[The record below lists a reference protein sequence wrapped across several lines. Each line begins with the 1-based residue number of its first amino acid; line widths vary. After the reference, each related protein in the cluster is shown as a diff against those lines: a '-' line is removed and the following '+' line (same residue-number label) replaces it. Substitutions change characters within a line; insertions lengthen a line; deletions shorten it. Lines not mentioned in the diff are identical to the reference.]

1 MFQYTKEIVLNSLTM
16 PDGTPRIVA
25 PVNDEKEKHAL
36 VIKRGGE
43 YWKEFIEDQGA
54 KKHVVYR
61 TDGNEGKYEILQLDV
76 AQLLEENSAQKT
88 YQINMFIKLLDPHA
102 LYDYGYPMYNSFGK
116 HFLVGYDVD
125 RDEDAASL
133 AKKLYESFRWAMDK
147 EYVFVGAYENGEV
160 REFAEGD
167 TVLGF
172 RATHFGSRFDTV
184 TLSVYDETS
193 CDSCLGEYLPYKDLL
208 EAGVAKVADE
218 DKGVEPFAT
227 GEWLQE
233 NLRFPTYPNIRYHA
247 PGYQDYPM
255 PGTLYVQFSFAY
267 RSPRPQFGG
276 LSGVGQVVE
285 ASTRHIYYVP
295 ASLADQF
302 EQAFSGMGCE
312 IVKTNE
318 VEVTN
323 PDTNAVEGNPTEPT
337 PEPTPGTTDGD

>member
-1 MFQYTKEIVLNSLTM
+1 MMFQYTHEVILNSLTM
-16 PDGTPRIVA
+16 PDGTSRVVA

-43 YWKEFIEDQGA
+43 YWKNFIEDQGD
-54 KKHVVYR
+54 KKNVVYR
-61 TDGNEGKYEILQLDV
+61 TDGYEGVYEILSLDV

-88 YQINMFIKLLDPHA
+88 YQLNMFIKLLDPHA

-125 RDEDAASL
+125 REETAETL
-133 AKKLYESFRWAMDK
+133 AKKLYDSFRWAMDK
-147 EYVFVGAYENGEV
+147 EYAFVGAFENGEV

-172 RATHFGSRFDTV
+172 RASHFAQRFDTV
-184 TLSVYDETS
+184 TLSVYDETM

-208 EAGVAKVADE
+208 KEEVAKVE
-218 DKGVEPFAT
+218 VEGKEPFAT

-247 PGYQDYPM
+247 PGYWDYPV

-295 ASLADQF
+295 AALADEF
-302 EQAFSGMGCE
+302 EQAFSDMGCT
-312 IVKTNE
+312 IVKTEE

-337 PEPTPGTTDGD
+337 EPTEP

>member
-1 MFQYTKEIVLNSLTM
+1 MFQYTHEVILNNLTM
-16 PDGTPRIVA
+16 PDGTSRIVA
-25 PVNDEKEKHAL
+25 PANDDKEKHAL

-43 YWKEFIEDQGA
+43 YWKNFIEDQGD
-54 KKHVVYR
+54 KKNVVYR
-61 TDGNEGKYEILQLDV
+61 TDGYEGVYEILSLDV
-76 AQLLEENSAQKT
+76 AKLLEENTAQKT
-88 YQINMFIKLLDPHA
+88 YQLNMFIKLLDPHA

-116 HFLVGYDVD
+116 HFLVGYDVE

-133 AKKLYESFRWAMDK
+133 AKKLYDSFRWAIDK
-147 EYVFVGAYENGEV
+147 EYAFVGAFENGEV

-172 RATHFGSRFDTV
+172 RATHYAQRFDTV
-184 TLSVYDETS
+184 TLSVYDETM

-208 EAGVAKVADE
+208 KEEVAVVEVEGK
-218 DKGVEPFAT
+218 EPFAT
-227 GEWLQE
+227 GDWLQE

-247 PGYQDYPM
+247 PGYWDYPV

-295 ASLADQF
+295 ATFAEDF
-302 EQAFSGMGCE
+302 EKAFSDMGCT

-323 PDTNAVEGNPTEPT
+323 PDTPATEGNSNGE
-337 PEPTPGTTDGD
+337 GTTTGGDKPIEP